1 MPLFGT
7 GATAANPAVTLS
19 PTSLTFSSQTV
30 STPSAAQAVT
40 LTNSGNAVLT
50 VGSIAVSGANAGD
63 FAQTNTCSGSL
74 TAGANCAISVVFTPT
89 TSGSRSAQIIISD
102 NASGSAQQVGLTGT
116 GVSAASPDFA
126 VSVAPQ
132 SATLSPGQS
141 SPFALS
147 VLASGGFSQSVTFA
161 CGGLP
166 AGGSC
171 SFSPATVTPSG
182 NAASKTTL
190 TIATTASVGV
200 LLGIPRVDRPML
212 FETAASL
219 LVFFVLLFL
228 YRRRTAFG
236 RQMTC
241 TTQPALLFLLILFL
255 ALASLAGCASSSSGS
270 PSKTAGT
277 PAGTYSVAVT
287 ASSGALTHQ
296 VVLSLTVN

>member
-1 MPLFGT
+1 
-7 GATAANPAVTLS
+7 
-19 PTSLTFSSQTV
+19 
-30 STPSAAQAVT
+30 
-40 LTNSGNAVLT
+40 
-50 VGSIAVSGANAGD
+50 
-63 FAQTNTCSGSL
+63 
-74 TAGANCAISVVFTPT
+74 
-89 TSGSRSAQIIISD
+89 
-102 NASGSAQQVGLTGT
+102 
-116 GVSAASPDFA
+116 
-126 VSVAPQ
+126 
-132 SATLSPGQS
+132 
-141 SPFALS
+141 
-147 VLASGGFSQSVTFA
+147 
-161 CGGLP
+161 
-166 AGGSC
+166 
-171 SFSPATVTPSG
+171 
-182 NAASKTTL
+182 
-190 TIATTASVGV
+190 
-200 LLGIPRVDRPML
+200 ML